1 MKDVKACLSARE
13 DRVSSFHCCGGPVSL
28 RQACLYAGKPDN
40 AVLTSEEVL

>member
-13 DRVSSFHCCGGPVSL
+13 DRVSSFHCCAGLVSL
-28 RQACLYAGKPDN
+28 RETPDN